1 MNSFSPLSQPAANG
15 ASGRFAIGQPVSR
28 TEDPV
33 LLRGEG
39 HYADDLH
46 LQGHLH
52 GVMVRS
58 RVAHGIIRS
67 LATDAAAAMP
77 GVRAIITAADLEA
90 AGIGPMPAAGGHNHD
105 GSATPQP
112 SQPPLATDR
121 VRYVGDPIA
130 FVVAETAQAAK
141 DAAEAIF
148 ADIEHLPA
156 VTEPRDAAE
165 PGAPLVH
172 DDVPGNL
179 VQTFHHGDAE
189 AVAAAFARAA
199 HVTRLPLRN
208 TRIVVSALEPRAA
221 TAEFDGETARYT
233 LHLGCQGVFGMRR
246 LLAAVLDVPVERVR
260 VLTGNVGGSFGMKA
274 SCYPEYVCLLHAART
289 LGLPVKWADER
300 SESFLSDS
308 HGRDHD
314 MLAELALDAEGNFL
328 ATRLSGVGN
337 LGAYLSNVV
346 LLPATVNAA
355 KNFVGVYRTPLMEV
369 STRLVFTHTT
379 PVGAYRGAG
388 RPEGNYYM
396 ERLVDAAA
404 RETGHDPLDLRRRN
418 LIAPAAIPHRAPSG
432 LVYDS
437 GDFPAILDEALAAAD
452 WSGFPA
458 RKAASA
464 ARGRIRGRGIGHYL
478 EVTADASAEMG
489 GIGFDADGGV
499 TITTGTLDYGQG
511 HAAAFAQVV
520 SAQLGIPFDRIRLRQ
535 GDSDALIAG
544 GGTGGSRSIMQSGN
558 ALLEAGALVIEKGI
572 RAAAHSLEASP
583 DDLEFRAGRFT
594 VAGTDL
600 GIDLMDLAARL
611 RADADLPDDIPA
623 SLDVAHVAS
632 GVPSAFPNGC
642 HIAEVELDPETG
654 VIALVAYHTVNDFG
668 VLVNPKL
675 VEGQVHG
682 GIVQGIGQA
691 LHERV
696 VFDAAGQ
703 LVTGSFMDYALP
715 RADSVPAFSFASHPV
730 PARTNR
736 LGVKGCGEAGCAGSL
751 PAVMNAVIDA
761 LAAFGIIHL
770 DMPATPE
777 RVWAA
782 IRSRQSRGMSGIE
795 PAA

>member
-1 MNSFSPLSQPAANG
+1 
-15 ASGRFAIGQPVSR
+15 
-28 TEDPV
+28 
-33 LLRGEG
+33 
-39 HYADDLH
+39 
-46 LQGHLH
+46 
-52 GVMVRS
+52 
-58 RVAHGIIRS
+58 
-67 LATDAAAAMP
+67 
-77 GVRAIITAADLEA
+77 
-90 AGIGPMPAAGGHNHD
+90 
-105 GSATPQP
+105 
-112 SQPPLATDR
+112 
-121 VRYVGDPIA
+121 
-130 FVVAETAQAAK
+130 
-141 DAAEAIF
+141 
-148 ADIEHLPA
+148 
-156 VTEPRDAAE
+156 
-165 PGAPLVH
+165 
-172 DDVPGNL
+172 
-179 VQTFHHGDAE
+179 
-189 AVAAAFARAA
+189 
-199 HVTRLPLRN
+199 
-208 TRIVVSALEPRAA
+208 
-221 TAEFDGETARYT
+221 
-233 LHLGCQGVFGMRR
+233 
-246 LLAAVLDVPVERVR
+246 
-260 VLTGNVGGSFGMKA
+260 
-274 SCYPEYVCLLHAART
+274 
-289 LGLPVKWADER
+289 
-300 SESFLSDS
+300 
-308 HGRDHD
+308 
-314 MLAELALDAEGNFL
+314 
-328 ATRLSGVGN
+328 
-337 LGAYLSNVV
+337 
-346 LLPATVNAA
+346 
-355 KNFVGVYRTPLMEV
+355 
-369 STRLVFTHTT
+369 
-379 PVGAYRGAG
+379 
-388 RPEGNYYM
+388 
-396 ERLVDAAA
+396 
-404 RETGHDPLDLRRRN
+404 
-418 LIAPAAIPHRAPSG
+418 
-432 LVYDS
+432 
-437 GDFPAILDEALAAAD
+437 
-452 WSGFPA
+452 
-458 RKAASA
+458 
-464 ARGRIRGRGIGHYL
+464 
-478 EVTADASAEMG
+478 
-489 GIGFDADGGV
+489 
-499 TITTGTLDYGQG
+499 
-511 HAAAFAQVV
+511 V

-558 ALLEAGALVIEKGI
+558 ALLEAGELVIEKGI